1 MKLKKLIQNL
11 ALDKKEHIVV
21 GVVYSALIPILGFL
35 FGEVGAF
42 IGLVIGTSF
51 NVWKEIYNDFIRQRG
66 NAELLDF
73 IATQA
78 PILIAYLSFLL

>member
-1 MKLKKLIQNL
+1 MGLKKFINNL
-11 ALDKKEHIVV
+11 DLDKKEHVLV
-21 GVVYSALIPILGFL
+21 GVVYSALIPLFGFL
-35 FGEVGAF
+35 FGGIGAF

-73 IATQA
+73 IATQT

>member
-1 MKLKKLIQNL
+1 MGLKKFIQNL
-11 ALDKKEHIVV
+11 DLDKKEHIVV

-35 FGEVGAF
+35 FGGIGAF
-42 IGLVIGTSF
+42 IGLAIGTGF

-73 IATQA
+73 VATQA

>member
-1 MKLKKLIQNL
+1 MGFKKFIKDLP
-11 ALDKKEHIVV
+11 LDKKEHVLV
-21 GVVYSALIPILGFL
+21 GVVYSALIPLFGFL

-42 IGLVIGTSF
+42 IGLAIGTSF

-73 IATQA
+73 VATQA

>member
-1 MKLKKLIQNL
+1 MGLKKFIQNL
-11 ALDKKEHIVV
+11 DLDKKEHIVV
-21 GVVYSALIPILGFL
+21 GVVYSALILILGFL

-78 PILIAYLSFLL
+78 AILIAYLSFLL